1 MLATLIGVSACT
13 SIDCPL
19 NNVVYSRFTFYG
31 TTNGKTSTVALEDT
45 LTVTAAGTDSI
56 LVNKDYGAST
66 LSLPISYYNPTDVLT
81 FLYASTSG
89 QAHDTLWI
97 DKTNYEHFESP
108 DCPTAMFHNIQNVR
122 YTRNF
127 IDTIVVENPVINYN
141 ENNNFKIYFRS
152 N

>member
-1 MLATLIGVSACT
+1 MLICFAACT

-31 TTNGKTSTVALEDT
+31 TTDGKTSAVSLEDT
-45 LTVTAAGTDSI
+45 LTVTAVGTDSV
-56 LVNKDYGAST
+56 LVNKDYGASS
-66 LSLPISYYNPTDVLT
+66 LSLPVSYYNQTDVLL
-81 FLYASTSG
+81 FLYASTAG

-108 DCPTAMFHNIQNVR
+108 DCPTAMFHNIQGIR
-122 YTRNF
+122 HTRNF
-127 IDTIVVENPVINYN
+127 IDSIVVENPVIDYN
-141 ENNNFKIYFRS
+141 ENNNFKIYFRG